1 MEKKETKVVEEQT
14 VANNAAKAAETITA
28 KTIVDNAA
36 KQAAEQAAKQAA
48 EAENAPTAELLP
60 LSAYWGKD
68 ADTVTDLMLGRSD
81 VTNHANCIITNVVDR
96 DSDNGFMT
104 IVVSKGLPQF
114 VLNADTGAYEMSTTR
129 NIFTSR
135 IQIAAILKGMNE
147 TVLAK
152 IVETAPFMVVVS
164 VLEGARIS
172 VMSRL
177 LAAGE
182 QYINPYASKAPS
194 EVRVTEHDRIEYFPY
209 ELKLG
214 NKFTALEKIQLAMM
228 FK

>member
-1 MEKKETKVVEEQT
+1 MSKKKETVVSEVAVADNTVVTAEDFVKKANDDATKV
-14 VANNAAKAAETITA
+14 AEDAT
-28 KTIVDNAA
+28 KV
-36 KQAAEQAAKQAA
+36 A
-48 EAENAPTAELLP
+48 EAAPAAELLP

-68 ADTVTDLMLGRSD
+68 ADTVTSLMLGRSD

-96 DSDNGFMT
+96 DSDSGFIT
-104 IVVSKGLPQF
+104 IVVSKGLPQY
-114 VLNADTGAYEMSTTR
+114 VLNADTGAYELGTTR

-182 QYINPYASKAPS
+182 QYINPYASKAPA
-194 EVRVTEHDRIEYFPY
+194 EVRVTEHDRIEFFPY

>member
-1 MEKKETKVVEEQT
+1 MSKEKETVVSEAI
-14 VANNAAKAAETITA
+14 VANNAVEATEATVTEATNEATK
-28 KTIVDNAA
+28 V
-36 KQAAEQAAKQAA
+36 
-48 EAENAPTAELLP
+48 AENAPTAELLP

-68 ADTVTDLMLGRSD
+68 ANTVTDLMLGRSD

>member
-1 MEKKETKVVEEQT
+1 MSKEKETVVSEAV
-14 VANNAAKAAETITA
+14 VANNAVEATEATVTEATNEATKVAEDAPAAG
-28 KTIVDNAA
+28 
-36 KQAAEQAAKQAA
+36 
-48 EAENAPTAELLP
+48 LLP

-214 NKFTALEKIQLAMM
+214 NKFTALEKIQLEMM

>member
-1 MEKKETKVVEEQT
+1 MSKEKETVVSEAI
-14 VANNAAKAAETITA
+14 VANNAVEATEATVTEATKVAK
-28 KTIVDNAA
+28 D
-36 KQAAEQAAKQAA
+36 
-48 EAENAPTAELLP
+48 APAAELLP

-135 IQIAAILKGMNE
+135 IQIAAILKGMSE

>member
-1 MEKKETKVVEEQT
+1 MSKEKETVVSEAV
-14 VANNAAKAAETITA
+14 VANNAVEATEATVTEATNEATKVAE
-28 KTIVDNAA
+28 D
-36 KQAAEQAAKQAA
+36 
-48 EAENAPTAELLP
+48 APAAELLP

-68 ADTVTDLMLGRSD
+68 ANTVTDLMLGRSD

-147 TVLAK
+147 IVLAK

>member
-1 MEKKETKVVEEQT
+1 MSKEKETVVSEAV
-14 VANNAAKAAETITA
+14 VANNAVEATKATVTKAT
-28 KTIVDNAA
+28 N
-36 KQAAEQAAKQAA
+36 
-48 EAENAPTAELLP
+48 EATNEANDVPTAELLP

-96 DSDNGFMT
+96 DSDSGFMT
-104 IVVSKGLPQF
+104 IVVSKGLPQY
-114 VLNADTGAYEMSTTR
+114 VLNADTGAYELGTTR

-194 EVRVTEHDRIEYFPY
+194 EVHVTEHDRIEFFPY

>member
-1 MEKKETKVVEEQT
+1 MSKEKETVVSEAV
-14 VANNAAKAAETITA
+14 VANNAVEATEATVTKATNEATKVAE
-28 KTIVDNAA
+28 D
-36 KQAAEQAAKQAA
+36 
-48 EAENAPTAELLP
+48 APAAELLP

-68 ADTVTDLMLGRSD
+68 ANTVTDLMLGRSD

>member
-1 MEKKETKVVEEQT
+1 MSKEKETVVSEAV
-14 VANNAAKAAETITA
+14 VANNAVEATEATVTEATNEATKVAK
-28 KTIVDNAA
+28 D
-36 KQAAEQAAKQAA
+36 
-48 EAENAPTAELLP
+48 APAAELLP

>member
-1 MEKKETKVVEEQT
+1 MSKEKETVVSEVVVADNAVEAT
-14 VANNAAKAAETITA
+14 ETTVVTAKDIVEKAVNDAINVAN
-28 KTIVDNAA
+28 D
-36 KQAAEQAAKQAA
+36 
-48 EAENAPTAELLP
+48 APASELLP

-68 ADTVTDLMLGRSD
+68 ADAVTGLMLGRSD
-81 VTNHANCIITNVVDR
+81 VTNHANCIITNIVGR
-96 DSDNGFMT
+96 DSDSGFMT
-104 IVVSKGLPQF
+104 IVVSKGLPQY
-114 VLNADTGAYEMSTTR
+114 VLNADTGAYELGTTR

-182 QYINPYASKAPS
+182 QYINPYASKAPA
-194 EVRVTEHDRIEYFPY
+194 EVHVTEHDRIEFFPY

>member
-1 MEKKETKVVEEQT
+1 MSKEKETVVSEAV
-14 VANNAAKAAETITA
+14 VANNAVEATEATVTKATNEATKVAE
-28 KTIVDNAA
+28 D
-36 KQAAEQAAKQAA
+36 
-48 EAENAPTAELLP
+48 APAAELLP

>member
-1 MEKKETKVVEEQT
+1 MSKRKETVVSEVAVADNT
-14 VANNAAKAAETITA
+14 VVTAEDVVKNAI
-28 KTIVDNAA
+28 DNAFA
-36 KQAAEQAAKQAA
+36 
-48 EAENAPTAELLP
+48 AELLP

-68 ADTVTDLMLGRSD
+68 ADTVTGLMLGRSD
-81 VTNHANCIITNVVDR
+81 VTNHANCIITNVVDH
-96 DSDNGFMT
+96 DSDNSFIT
-104 IVVSKGLPQF
+104 IVVSKGLPQYI
-114 VLNADTGAYEMSTTR
+114 LNADTGVYELGTTR

-182 QYINPYASKAPS
+182 QYINPYASKAPA
-194 EVRVTEHDRIEYFPY
+194 EVHVTEHDRIEFFPY
-209 ELKLG
+209 EIKLG

>member
-1 MEKKETKVVEEQT
+1 MSKKKETVVSEAV
-14 VANNAAKAAETITA
+14 VANNAVEATEATVTEATNEATKVAE
-28 KTIVDNAA
+28 D
-36 KQAAEQAAKQAA
+36 
-48 EAENAPTAELLP
+48 APAAELLP

-114 VLNADTGAYEMSTTR
+114 VLNADTGAYEMSTSR

-147 TVLAK
+147 TLLAK

>member
-1 MEKKETKVVEEQT
+1 MSKEKETVVSEVVVADNTVVTAEDVVKKAIDDATKVAEDAT
-14 VANNAAKAAETITA
+14 KVAEDAPAAK
-28 KTIVDNAA
+28 
-36 KQAAEQAAKQAA
+36 
-48 EAENAPTAELLP
+48 LLP

-104 IVVSKGLPQF
+104 IVVSKGLPQYI
-114 VLNADTGAYEMSTTR
+114 LNADTGAYGLGTTR

-194 EVRVTEHDRIEYFPY
+194 EVHVTEHDRIEFFPY

>member
-1 MEKKETKVVEEQT
+1 MSKKKETVVSEVVVADNTVVTAEDVVKKAIDDATKVAEDAT
-14 VANNAAKAAETITA
+14 KVAE
-28 KTIVDNAA
+28 D
-36 KQAAEQAAKQAA
+36 
-48 EAENAPTAELLP
+48 APAAELLP

-68 ADTVTDLMLGRSD
+68 ADTVTGLMLGRSD

-104 IVVSKGLPQF
+104 IVVSKGLPQYI
-114 VLNADTGAYEMSTTR
+114 LNADTGAYELGTTR

-182 QYINPYASKAPS
+182 QYINPYASKAPA
-194 EVRVTEHDRIEYFPY
+194 EVHVTEHDRIEFFPY

>member
-1 MEKKETKVVEEQT
+1 MSKEKETVVSEAV
-14 VANNAAKAAETITA
+14 VANNAVEATEATVTEATNEATKVAE
-28 KTIVDNAA
+28 D
-36 KQAAEQAAKQAA
+36 
-48 EAENAPTAELLP
+48 APAAELLP

-194 EVRVTEHDRIEYFPY
+194 EVHVTEHDRIEYFPY

>member
-1 MEKKETKVVEEQT
+1 MSKEKETVVSKVV
-14 VANNAAKAAETITA
+14 VANNDVKATETPAVTA
-28 KTIVDNAA
+28 KNVVKKAIDDAA
-36 KQAAEQAAKQAA
+36 NEPKGTPA
-48 EAENAPTAELLP
+48 AELLP

-68 ADTVTDLMLGRSD
+68 ADTVTGLMLGRSD

-104 IVVSKGLPQF
+104 IVVSKGLPQYI
-114 VLNADTGAYEMSTTR
+114 LNADTGAYELGTTR

-177 LAAGE
+177 LASGE
-182 QYINPYASKAPS
+182 QYINPYASKAPA
-194 EVRVTEHDRIEYFPY
+194 EVRFTEHDRIEFFPY

>member
-1 MEKKETKVVEEQT
+1 MSKRKETVVSEAVVADNT
-14 VANNAAKAAETITA
+14 VVTAENVVKKAIDDATAAEL
-28 KTIVDNAA
+28 V
-36 KQAAEQAAKQAA
+36 
-48 EAENAPTAELLP
+48 P
-60 LSAYWGKD
+60 LWTYWGMD
-68 ADTVTDLMLGRSD
+68 ADTVTGLMLGRSD

-96 DSDNGFMT
+96 DSDYGFMT
-104 IVVSKGLPQF
+104 IVVSKGLPQYI
-114 VLNADTGAYEMSTTR
+114 LNADTGAYELRTTR

-182 QYINPYASKAPS
+182 QYINPYASKAPA
-194 EVRVTEHDRIEYFPY
+194 EVHVTEHDRIEFFPY

>member
-1 MEKKETKVVEEQT
+1 MSKKKETVVSEVVVADNTVVTAEDVVKKAIDDATKVADDAT
-14 VANNAAKAAETITA
+14 KVAE
-28 KTIVDNAA
+28 D
-36 KQAAEQAAKQAA
+36 
-48 EAENAPTAELLP
+48 APAAELLP

-104 IVVSKGLPQF
+104 IVVSKGLPQYI
-114 VLNADTGAYEMSTTR
+114 LNADTGAYELGTTR

-182 QYINPYASKAPS
+182 QYINPYASKAPA
-194 EVRVTEHDRIEYFPY
+194 EVHVTEHDRIEFFPY

>member
-1 MEKKETKVVEEQT
+1 MSKEKETVVSKVV
-14 VANNAAKAAETITA
+14 VANNAVEATEATVTEATNEATKVAE
-28 KTIVDNAA
+28 D
-36 KQAAEQAAKQAA
+36 
-48 EAENAPTAELLP
+48 APAAELLP

>member
-1 MEKKETKVVEEQT
+1 MSKEKETVVSEAV
-14 VANNAAKAAETITA
+14 VANNAVEATEATVTEATNEATKVAE
-28 KTIVDNAA
+28 D
-36 KQAAEQAAKQAA
+36 
-48 EAENAPTAELLP
+48 APTTELLP

-96 DSDNGFMT
+96 DSDNGVMT
-104 IVVSKGLPQF
+104 IVVSKGLPQY
-114 VLNADTGAYEMSTTR
+114 VLNADTGTYELGTTR

>member
-1 MEKKETKVVEEQT
+1 MSKEKETVVSEVVVADNTVVTAEDVVKTASSATKV
-14 VANNAAKAAETITA
+14 AEDTPA
-28 KTIVDNAA
+28 
-36 KQAAEQAAKQAA
+36 
-48 EAENAPTAELLP
+48 AELLP

-81 VTNHANCIITNVVDR
+81 VTNHANCIISNVVDR

-104 IVVSKGLPQF
+104 IVVSKGLPQYI
-114 VLNADTGAYEMSTTR
+114 LNADTGAYELGTTR

-182 QYINPYASKAPS
+182 QYINPYASKAPA
-194 EVRVTEHDRIEYFPY
+194 EVHVTEHDRIEFFPY

>member
-1 MEKKETKVVEEQT
+1 MSKEKETVVGKVVVADKT
-14 VANNAAKAAETITA
+14 VVTA
-28 KTIVDNAA
+28 KDVVKKATKV
-36 KQAAEQAAKQAA
+36 AED
-48 EAENAPTAELLP
+48 APAAELLP

-96 DSDNGFMT
+96 DNGFMT
-104 IVVSKGLPQF
+104 IVVSKGLPQYI
-114 VLNADTGAYEMSTTR
+114 LNADTGAYELDTTR

-182 QYINPYASKAPS
+182 QYINPYASKAPA
-194 EVRVTEHDRIEYFPY
+194 EVHVTEHDRIEFFPY

>member
-1 MEKKETKVVEEQT
+1 MSKEKETVVSEAV
-14 VANNAAKAAETITA
+14 VANNAVEATEATVTEATKVAK
-28 KTIVDNAA
+28 D
-36 KQAAEQAAKQAA
+36 
-48 EAENAPTAELLP
+48 APAAELLP

-104 IVVSKGLPQF
+104 IVVSKGLSQF

-147 TVLAK
+147 MVLAK

>member
-1 MEKKETKVVEEQT
+1 MSKEKETVVVEAV
-14 VANNAAKAAETITA
+14 VANNAVEATEATVTEATNEATK
-28 KTIVDNAA
+28 V
-36 KQAAEQAAKQAA
+36 
-48 EAENAPTAELLP
+48 AENAPTAELLP

-135 IQIAAILKGMNE
+135 IQIAAILKDMNE

>member
-1 MEKKETKVVEEQT
+1 MSKEKETVVSEVV
-14 VANNAAKAAETITA
+14 VA
-28 KTIVDNAA
+28 DNAVEA
-36 KQAAEQAAKQAA
+36 TEATVTEVTNEATKVAED
-48 EAENAPTAELLP
+48 APAAELLP

-96 DSDNGFMT
+96 DSDNGFMI

-152 IVETAPFMVVVS
+152 IVETSPFMVVVS

-194 EVRVTEHDRIEYFPY
+194 EVHVTEHDRIEYFPY

>member
-1 MEKKETKVVEEQT
+1 MSTEKETVVSGAV
-14 VANNAAKAAETITA
+14 VANNAVEATEATVTEATNKATKVAE
-28 KTIVDNAA
+28 D
-36 KQAAEQAAKQAA
+36 
-48 EAENAPTAELLP
+48 APAAELLP

>member
-1 MEKKETKVVEEQT
+1 MSKEKETVVSEAV
-14 VANNAAKAAETITA
+14 VANNAVEATKATVTEATNEAT
-28 KTIVDNAA
+28 KV
-36 KQAAEQAAKQAA
+36 
-48 EAENAPTAELLP
+48 AENAPAAELLP

-68 ADTVTDLMLGRSD
+68 ANTVTDLMLGRSD

>member
-1 MEKKETKVVEEQT
+1 MSKEKETVVSEVVVADNT
-14 VANNAAKAAETITA
+14 V
-28 KTIVDNAA
+28 V
-36 KQAAEQAAKQAA
+36 
-48 EAENAPTAELLP
+48 TAEDVVKKAIDATKVAEDVPAAGLLP

-104 IVVSKGLPQF
+104 IVVSKGLPQYI
-114 VLNADTGAYEMSTTR
+114 LNADTGAYELGTTR

-194 EVRVTEHDRIEYFPY
+194 EVHVTEHDRIEFFPY

-214 NKFTALEKIQLAMM
+214 NKFTTLEKIQLAMM

>member
-1 MEKKETKVVEEQT
+1 MSKEKETVVSEVV
-14 VANNAAKAAETITA
+14 VANNAVEATETTVTEATNEANDVPTA
-28 KTIVDNAA
+28 K
-36 KQAAEQAAKQAA
+36 
-48 EAENAPTAELLP
+48 LLP

-96 DSDNGFMT
+96 DSDSGFMT
-104 IVVSKGLPQF
+104 IVVSKGLPQYI
-114 VLNADTGAYEMSTTR
+114 LNADTGAYELGTTR

-135 IQIAAILKGMNE
+135 IQIAAILKNMNE
-147 TVLAK
+147 TLLAK
-152 IVETAPFMVVVS
+152 IVETAPFIVVIS

>member
-1 MEKKETKVVEEQT
+1 MSKEKETVVSEAI
-14 VANNAAKAAETITA
+14 VANNAVEATEATVTEATKVAE
-28 KTIVDNAA
+28 D
-36 KQAAEQAAKQAA
+36 
-48 EAENAPTAELLP
+48 APAAELLP

-209 ELKLG
+209 ELKLS

>member
-1 MEKKETKVVEEQT
+1 MSKEKETVVSEAV
-14 VANNAAKAAETITA
+14 VANNAVEATEATVTEATNEATKVAE
-28 KTIVDNAA
+28 D
-36 KQAAEQAAKQAA
+36 
-48 EAENAPTAELLP
+48 APAAELLP

-68 ADTVTDLMLGRSD
+68 ANTVTDLMLGRSD

>member
-1 MEKKETKVVEEQT
+1 MSKEKETVVSEAI
-14 VANNAAKAAETITA
+14 VANNAVEATEATVTEATNEATKVAEDAPAAG
-28 KTIVDNAA
+28 
-36 KQAAEQAAKQAA
+36 
-48 EAENAPTAELLP
+48 LLP

>member
-1 MEKKETKVVEEQT
+1 MSKEKETVVSEAV
-14 VANNAAKAAETITA
+14 VANNAVEATEATVTEATNEATK
-28 KTIVDNAA
+28 V
-36 KQAAEQAAKQAA
+36 
-48 EAENAPTAELLP
+48 AENAPTAELLP

-135 IQIAAILKGMNE
+135 IQIAAILKDMNE

>member
-1 MEKKETKVVEEQT
+1 MSKEKETVVSEAV
-14 VANNAAKAAETITA
+14 VANNAVEATEATVTEATNEATKVAE
-28 KTIVDNAA
+28 D
-36 KQAAEQAAKQAA
+36 
-48 EAENAPTAELLP
+48 APAAELLP

-214 NKFTALEKIQLAMM
+214 NKFTTLEKIQLAMM

>member
-1 MEKKETKVVEEQT
+1 MSKEKETVVSEAI
-14 VANNAAKAAETITA
+14 VANNAVEATEATVTEATNEATKVAE
-28 KTIVDNAA
+28 D
-36 KQAAEQAAKQAA
+36 
-48 EAENAPTAELLP
+48 APAAELLP

-194 EVRVTEHDRIEYFPY
+194 EVRVTEHDCIKYFPY

>member
-1 MEKKETKVVEEQT
+1 MSKEKETVVSEVVVADNTVVTAEDVVKKAIDDATKV
-14 VANNAAKAAETITA
+14 AE
-28 KTIVDNAA
+28 D
-36 KQAAEQAAKQAA
+36 
-48 EAENAPTAELLP
+48 APAAELLP

-68 ADTVTDLMLGRSD
+68 ADTVTGLMLGRSD

-96 DSDNGFMT
+96 DSDNGFVT
-104 IVVSKGLPQF
+104 IVVSKGLPQY
-114 VLNADTGAYEMSTTR
+114 VLNADTGEYELGTTR

-194 EVRVTEHDRIEYFPY
+194 EVHVTEHDRIEFFPY

-214 NKFTALEKIQLAMM
+214 NKFTTLEKIQLAMM

>member
-1 MEKKETKVVEEQT
+1 MSKEKETVVSEVVVADNTVVTAEDVVKTSSSATKV
-14 VANNAAKAAETITA
+14 AE
-28 KTIVDNAA
+28 D
-36 KQAAEQAAKQAA
+36 
-48 EAENAPTAELLP
+48 APAAELLP

-96 DSDNGFMT
+96 DSNNGFMT
-104 IVVSKGLPQF
+104 IVVSKGLPQY
-114 VLNADTGAYEMSTTR
+114 VLNADTGTYELGTTR

-182 QYINPYASKAPS
+182 QYINPYASKAPA
-194 EVRVTEHDRIEYFPY
+194 EVHVTEHDRIEFFPY

>member
-1 MEKKETKVVEEQT
+1 MSKEKETVVSEVVVADNTVVTAEDVVKKAIDDATKVAEDAT
-14 VANNAAKAAETITA
+14 KVAE
-28 KTIVDNAA
+28 D
-36 KQAAEQAAKQAA
+36 
-48 EAENAPTAELLP
+48 APAAELLP

-104 IVVSKGLPQF
+104 IVVSKGLPQYI
-114 VLNADTGAYEMSTTR
+114 LNADTGAYELGTTR

-194 EVRVTEHDRIEYFPY
+194 EVHVTEHDRIEFFPY

>member
-1 MEKKETKVVEEQT
+1 MSKEKETVVSE
-14 VANNAAKAAETITA
+14 VVVDNNA
-28 KTIVDNAA
+28 V
-36 KQAAEQAAKQAA
+36 
-48 EAENAPTAELLP
+48 EATEATVTEATNEANDVPTAELLP

-96 DSDNGFMT
+96 DSDSGFMT
-104 IVVSKGLPQF
+104 IVVSKGLPQYI
-114 VLNADTGAYEMSTTR
+114 LNADTGAYELGTTR

>member
-1 MEKKETKVVEEQT
+1 MSKEKETVVSEAV
-14 VANNAAKAAETITA
+14 VANNAVEATKATVTKATNEATKVAK
-28 KTIVDNAA
+28 D
-36 KQAAEQAAKQAA
+36 
-48 EAENAPTAELLP
+48 APAAELLP